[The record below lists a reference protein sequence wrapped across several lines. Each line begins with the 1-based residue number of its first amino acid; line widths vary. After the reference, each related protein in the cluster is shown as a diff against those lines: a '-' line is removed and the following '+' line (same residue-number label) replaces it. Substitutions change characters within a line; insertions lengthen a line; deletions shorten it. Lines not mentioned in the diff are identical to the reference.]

1 MAFKLPALPKPSG
14 RTIALLAAIGAVAVG
29 AVAAN
34 ASKDPSPPAAAPVST
49 APVSEAPAAKAPAD
63 QPVAHDAAAAELKAA
78 AALPQCRS
86 ARLVPVNRSW
96 GIPMPSILGSTSTTC
111 NLMYGDDPYRG
122 TSRTGDPET
131 AIQVLQRNLNFCYG
145 SKLAV
150 DGIYGSNTRA
160 VVKTV
165 QRKHH
170 LVVDG
175 IYGPKTRSA
184 MNWRLYS
191 MATRSW
197 SRSCSS
203 PL

>member
-1 MAFKLPALPKPSG
+1 MAFRVPALPKLSP
-14 RTIALLAAIGAVAVG
+14 RTIALLAAVAAVAVG

-34 ASKDPSPPAAAPVST
+34 ASKHESPPAAAP
-49 APVSEAPAAKAPAD
+49 AAAPAPKGSSN
-63 QPVAHDAAAAELKAA
+63 QNISHDATAAELKAA

-96 GIPMPSILGSTSTTC
+96 GIPMPSIYASTSTTC

-122 TSRTGDPET
+122 SNRYGDPDT

-145 SKLAV
+145 TKLAV

-160 VVKTV
+160 AIKTV

-170 LVVDG
+170 LVIDG

>member
-1 MAFKLPALPKPSG
+1 MAFSLPSLPKLSG
-14 RTIALLAAIGAVAVG
+14 RTIALLAAVGAVAVG

-34 ASKDPSPPAAAPVST
+34 ASKQESPPAAG
-49 APVSEAPAAKAPAD
+49 APAPAPQGQTDRTGQTD
-63 QPVAHDAAAAELKAA
+63 QPAAHEATAAELRAA

-86 ARLVPVNRSW
+86 ARLVPVNRTW

-111 NLMYGDDPYRG
+111 NLMYGDDPFRG
-122 TSRTGDPET
+122 SNRTGDPET

-145 SKLAV
+145 TKLAV
-150 DGIYGSNTRA
+150 DGIYGSRTRA
-160 VVKTV
+160 AVRAV
-165 QRKHH
+165 QTKHR

-197 SRSCSS
+197 SKGCSS

>member
-1 MAFKLPALPKPSG
+1 MRLPKLSG
-14 RTIALLAAIGAVAVG
+14 KALALLAAVGAVGVG

-34 ASKDPSPPAAAPVST
+34 ASKHQSPAASGAPT
-49 APVSEAPAAKAPAD
+49 AAPAKPQTD
-63 QPVAHDAAAAELKAA
+63 QNVSRDATAAELKAA

-86 ARLVPVNRSW
+86 ARLVSVNRSW
-96 GIPMPSILGSTSTTC
+96 GIPMPSLLGSSSLTC
-111 NLMYGDDPYRG
+111 NLLYGDDPYRG
-122 TSRTGDPET
+122 SIHTGDPET
-131 AIQVLQRNLNFCYG
+131 AILVLQRNLNFCYG
-145 SKLAV
+145 TKLAV
-150 DGIYGSNTRA
+150 DGIYGSKTRA
-160 VVKTV
+160 AIKTV
-165 QRKHH
+165 QSKHH

>member
-1 MAFKLPALPKPSG
+1 MAFKLPALPKLSG
-14 RTIALLAAIGAVAVG
+14 RTIALLTAVAAVGVG

-34 ASKDPSPPAAAPVST
+34 ASKESPPAAGPPV
-49 APVSEAPAAKAPAD
+49 AAPAADAPKVDEA
-63 QPVAHDAAAAELKAA
+63 VSNDATAAELKAA

-96 GIPMPSILGSTSTTC
+96 GIPMPSILASTSTTC
-111 NLMYGDDPYRG
+111 NLLYGDDPYRG
-122 TSRTGDPET
+122 SSRTGDPET

-145 SKLAV
+145 TKLAI
-150 DGIYGSNTRA
+150 DGIYGTNTRA
-160 VVKTV
+160 VIKLV
-165 QRKHH
+165 QRTHH

>member
-1 MAFKLPALPKPSG
+1 MAFKLPALPKLSG
-14 RTIALLAAIGAVAVG
+14 RTIALVAAVAAVAVG

-34 ASKDPSPPAAAPVST
+34 ASKQPSPSAGTPDAAAAPQ
-49 APVSEAPAAKAPAD
+49 AQEPAAD
-63 QPVAHDAAAAELKAA
+63 QPVSHDATAAELKAA
-78 AALPQCRS
+78 ASLPQCRS

-122 TSRTGDPET
+122 SSRTGDPET

-145 SKLAV
+145 TRLAV
-150 DGIYGSNTRA
+150 DGIYGTNTRA
-160 VVKTV
+160 VVKMV

>member
-1 MAFKLPALPKPSG
+1 
-14 RTIALLAAIGAVAVG
+14 
-29 AVAAN
+29 
-34 ASKDPSPPAAAPVST
+34 
-49 APVSEAPAAKAPAD
+49 
-63 QPVAHDAAAAELKAA
+63 
-78 AALPQCRS
+78 
-86 ARLVPVNRSW
+86 VPVNRTW
-96 GIPMPSILGSTSTTC
+96 GIPMPSIYASTSTTC
-111 NLMYGDDPYRG
+111 NLMYGDDPHRG
-122 TSRTGDPET
+122 STRYGDPSL

-160 VVKTV
+160 VVRTV
-165 QRKHH
+165 QRKHK
-170 LVVDG
+170 LAVDG

-191 MATRSW
+191 SATRSW

>member
-1 MAFKLPALPKPSG
+1 MAFKLPALPKLSG
-14 RTIALLAAIGAVAVG
+14 RTIALLTAVAAVAVG
-29 AVAAN
+29 AGAAN
-34 ASKDPSPPAAAPVST
+34 TSKESPPAAGPPT
-49 APVSEAPAAKAPAD
+49 AAPAADPPKVDEA
-63 QPVAHDAAAAELKAA
+63 VSNDATAAELKAA

-111 NLMYGDDPYRG
+111 NLMYGDDPFRG
-122 TSRTGDPET
+122 SSRTGDPET

-145 SKLAV
+145 TKLAV
-150 DGIYGSNTRA
+150 DGIYGTNTRT
-160 VVKTV
+160 VIKMV

>member
-1 MAFKLPALPKPSG
+1 MAFKFPALPKPSG
-14 RTIALLAAIGAVAVG
+14 RTIALLAAVGAVAVG

-34 ASKDPSPPAAAPVST
+34 ASKQPSPSAAMPSTNTPAPVLDQ
-49 APVSEAPAAKAPAD
+49 AVSHEAT
-63 QPVAHDAAAAELKAA
+63 AAELRAA

-86 ARLVPVNRSW
+86 ARLVPVNRTW

-122 TSRTGDPET
+122 SNRTGDPET

-145 SKLAV
+145 TKLAV
-150 DGIYGSNTRA
+150 DGIYGTNTRA
-160 VVKTV
+160 VVKMV

-191 MATRSW
+191 MAARSW

>member
-1 MAFKLPALPKPSG
+1 MAFRVPALPKLSP
-14 RTIALLAAIGAVAVG
+14 RTIALLAAVAAVAIG

-34 ASKDPSPPAAAPVST
+34 ASKHESPAAAAPAAAP
-49 APVSEAPAAKAPAD
+49 APKASAD
-63 QPVAHDAAAAELKAA
+63 QNISHDATAAELKAA

-96 GIPMPSILGSTSTTC
+96 GIPMPSIYASTSTTC

-122 TSRTGDPET
+122 SNRYGDPDT

-145 SKLAV
+145 TKLAV
-150 DGIYGSNTRA
+150 DGIYGTNTRT
-160 VVKTV
+160 VIKMV

-175 IYGPKTRSA
+175 IYGPRTRSA

>member
-1 MAFKLPALPKPSG
+1 MWLPKLSG
-14 RTIALLAAIGAVAVG
+14 KTLALLAGVGAVAVG
-29 AVAAN
+29 GIAAN
-34 ASKDPSPPAAAPVST
+34 AAKHDSPAASGAPVT
-49 APVSEAPAAKAPAD
+49 APATPQTD
-63 QPVAHDAAAAELKAA
+63 QPVSRDATAAELKAA

-96 GIPMPSILGSTSTTC
+96 GVPMPSLLSSTSTAC

-122 TSRTGDPET
+122 SDRTGDPET
-131 AIQVLQRNLNFCYG
+131 AILVLQRNLNFCYG
-145 SKLAV
+145 TKLAV
-150 DGIYGSNTRA
+150 DGIYGSKTRA
-160 VVKTV
+160 AMKAV
-165 QRKHH
+165 QAKHH

-197 SRSCSS
+197 SKGCSS

>member
-1 MAFKLPALPKPSG
+1 MAFKLPAFPKLSG
-14 RTIALLAAIGAVAVG
+14 RTIALLTAVAAVGVG

-34 ASKDPSPPAAAPVST
+34 ASKESPPAAGPPV
-49 APVSEAPAAKAPAD
+49 AAPAADAPKVDEA
-63 QPVAHDAAAAELKAA
+63 VSNDATAAELKVA

-111 NLMYGDDPYRG
+111 NLMYGDDPFRG
-122 TSRTGDPET
+122 SARTGDPET

-145 SKLAV
+145 TKLAV
-150 DGIYGSNTRA
+150 DGIYGTNTRT
-160 VVKTV
+160 VIKMV

>member
-1 MAFKLPALPKPSG
+1 MVMALPKLSG
-14 RTIALLAAIGAVAVG
+14 RTIALLAAVAAVAVG

-34 ASKDPSPPAAAPVST
+34 ASKHESPAAAAPAAAPPAPKASTDQDVS
-49 APVSEAPAAKAPAD
+49 
-63 QPVAHDAAAAELKAA
+63 HDATAAELKAA

-96 GIPMPSILGSTSTTC
+96 GIPMPSIYASTSTTC

-122 TSRTGDPET
+122 SNRYGDPDT

-145 SKLAV
+145 TKLAV

-160 VVKTV
+160 VVKQV

>member
-1 MAFKLPALPKPSG
+1 MVTALPKLSG
-14 RTIALLAAIGAVAVG
+14 RTIALLAAVAAVAVG

-34 ASKDPSPPAAAPVST
+34 ASKHESPAAAAPAAAPPAPKASTDQDVS
-49 APVSEAPAAKAPAD
+49 
-63 QPVAHDAAAAELKAA
+63 HDATAAELKAA

-96 GIPMPSILGSTSTTC
+96 GIPMPSIYASTSTTC

-122 TSRTGDPET
+122 SNRYGDPDT

-145 SKLAV
+145 TKLAV

-160 VVKTV
+160 VVKQV

>member
-1 MAFKLPALPKPSG
+1 MAFKLPALPKLSG
-14 RTIALLAAIGAVAVG
+14 RTIALLTAVAAVGVG
-29 AVAAN
+29 AVAA
-34 ASKDPSPPAAAPVST
+34 PAADAPKVDEAVSN
-49 APVSEAPAAKAPAD
+49 
-63 QPVAHDAAAAELKAA
+63 DATAAELKAA

-96 GIPMPSILGSTSTTC
+96 GIPMPSILGSTSMTC
-111 NLMYGDDPYRG
+111 NLMYGDDPFRG
-122 TSRTGDPET
+122 SSRTGDPET

-145 SKLAV
+145 TKLAV
-150 DGIYGSNTRA
+150 DGIYGTNTRT
-160 VVKTV
+160 VIKMV

-175 IYGPKTRSA
+175 IYGPRTRSA

>member
-1 MAFKLPALPKPSG
+1 MAFTFPAFPKLSG
-14 RTIALLAAIGAVAVG
+14 RTIALLAAVGAVGIGAVAG
-29 AVAAN
+29 N
-34 ASKDPSPPAAAPVST
+34 ASKQPSPSAGTPDAAPS
-49 APVSEAPAAKAPAD
+49 AQAPAPPD
-63 QPVAHDAAAAELKAA
+63 QPVSHDATAAELKAA
-78 AALPQCRS
+78 AALPQCTS

-122 TSRTGDPET
+122 SSRTGDPET

-145 SKLAV
+145 TKLAV
-150 DGIYGSNTRA
+150 DGIYGTNTRA
-160 VVKTV
+160 VVKMV

>member
-1 MAFKLPALPKPSG
+1 MPTPPFSLASG
-14 RTIALLAAIGAVAVG
+14 MSLCTSSGLRIAAVAVG

-34 ASKDPSPPAAAPVST
+34 ASKHESPAAAAPAAAPAPKPSTDQDVS
-49 APVSEAPAAKAPAD
+49 
-63 QPVAHDAAAAELKAA
+63 QDATAAELKAA

-86 ARLVPVNRSW
+86 ARLVPVNRNW
-96 GIPMPSILGSTSTTC
+96 GIPMPSIYASTSTTC
-111 NLMYGDDPYRG
+111 NLMYGDDPHRG
-122 TSRTGDPET
+122 SNRYGDPDT

-145 SKLAV
+145 AKLAV

-160 VVKTV
+160 VIKQV

-203 PL
+203 PPLELPG

>member
-1 MAFKLPALPKPSG
+1 MAFKLPALPKLSG
-14 RTIALLAAIGAVAVG
+14 RTIALLTAVAAVGVG
-29 AVAAN
+29 AVAAT
-34 ASKDPSPPAAAPVST
+34 ASKESPPAAGPPV
-49 APVSEAPAAKAPAD
+49 AAPAADAPKVDEAVSND
-63 QPVAHDAAAAELKAA
+63 ATAAALKAA

-111 NLMYGDDPYRG
+111 NLMYGDDPFRG
-122 TSRTGDPET
+122 SSRTGDPET

-145 SKLAV
+145 TKLAV
-150 DGIYGSNTRA
+150 DGIYGTNTRT
-160 VVKTV
+160 VIRMV

-175 IYGPKTRSA
+175 IYGPRTRSA

>member
-1 MAFKLPALPKPSG
+1 MALPKLSG
-14 RTIALLAAIGAVAVG
+14 RTIALLAAVAAVAVG

-34 ASKDPSPPAAAPVST
+34 ASKHESPAAAAPAAAPAPKPSTDQNVS
-49 APVSEAPAAKAPAD
+49 
-63 QPVAHDAAAAELKAA
+63 HDATAAELKAA

-96 GIPMPSILGSTSTTC
+96 GIPMPSIYASTSTTC

-122 TSRTGDPET
+122 SNRYGDPDT

-145 SKLAV
+145 SKLAI

-160 VVKTV
+160 VIKQV